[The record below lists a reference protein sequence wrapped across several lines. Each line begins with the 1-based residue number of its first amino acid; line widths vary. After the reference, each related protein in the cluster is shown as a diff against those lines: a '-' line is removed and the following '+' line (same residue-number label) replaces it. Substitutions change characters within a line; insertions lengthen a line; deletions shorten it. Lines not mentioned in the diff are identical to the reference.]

1 MKVSAD
7 DPTRN
12 SVAPQQ
18 SEEINPLMAYHT
30 SSPLLIGAVTAGSEP
45 DGDRDELPPVAVP
58 MAVLEKHAGTMF
70 SGTTGAVV
78 PSGEGALTTA
88 PTYDLCKNVTELM
101 EKLPPALFD
110 GTLPLE
116 QRPCGL
122 LDKYGAAG
130 MLIGDLVGLQLMPW
144 VLAEPVGKEAVRLK
158 LKIPAMVKKA
168 KKAAKR
174 RGTDVEAAAAAV
186 RNGRVDLKLPTAD
199 AIKAAWRR
207 IAKVAQPPPPPPP
220 ETPAP
225 EPPAPESAVPEP
237 PVREPLCSRAQEY
250 ATMATSKEAALVIR
264 LAYRLLDLS
273 RGADEPD
280 PSLDAELDLVQVV
293 FKHALLRLQAAYPGE
308 FDGFA
313 EDSHRLVVDWTVRLY
328 ARSQKVPAAVAAAE
342 EVGYNLAGAAVE
354 FLLWRERADACRC
367 GVASEECQCD
377 GTLV

>member
-1 MKVSAD
+1 
-7 DPTRN
+7 
-12 SVAPQQ
+12 
-18 SEEINPLMAYHT
+18 
-30 SSPLLIGAVTAGSEP
+30 LIGAVTAGSDQE
-45 DGDRDELPPVAVP
+45 GDRDEVPPAAVP
-58 MAVLEKHAGTMF
+58 MAVLEKHIGTML
-70 SGTTGAVV
+70 SGVTGAVV
-78 PSGEGALTTA
+78 ASGEGAVTTA
-88 PTYDLCKNVTELM
+88 PTYELCKNVTELM

-110 GTLPLE
+110 GTLPIE

-130 MLIGDLVGLQLMPW
+130 MLIGDLVGLPLMPW
-144 VLAEPVGKEAVRLK
+144 VLAEPVGKEAARLK
-158 LKIPAMVKKA
+158 LKIPAMVKKV

-174 RGTDVEAAAAAV
+174 KDQDVEAAAAAV
-186 RNGRVDLKLPTAD
+186 RNGRVDLKLPKAEE
-199 AIKAAWRR
+199 IKAAWRR
-207 IAKVAQPPPPPPP
+207 IARAEQPPPPPPQSEP
-220 ETPAP
+220 L
-225 EPPAPESAVPEP
+225 EPPLAPESAVPEP
-237 PVREPLCSRAQEY
+237 PVREPPCSRAQEY
-250 ATMATSKEAALVIR
+250 AAMAMSNEAALVIR
-264 LAYRLLDLS
+264 LAYRALDLS
-273 RGADEPD
+273 RDADEPD
-280 PSLDAELDLVQVV
+280 PYYDAELEITQVV